1 MAFDLP
7 SGKYVD
13 DFIYSAMEEE
23 KVIVLMRSR
32 REWFARIKGL
42 ENYSNLILLNSC
54 QNVSLSPGNM
64 TKSDWEKLVKT
75 LKEKNDKNVYER
87 PSFRLSKR

>member
-1 MAFDLP
+1 M
-7 SGKYVD
+7 
-13 DFIYSAMEEE
+13 
-23 KVIVLMRSR
+23 LMRSR

-75 LKEKNDKNVYER
+75 LK
-87 PSFRLSKR
+87 

>member
-1 MAFDLP
+1 MAFKLPFKLP
-7 SGKYVD
+7 SDEYVD
-13 DFIYSAMEEE
+13 GFIYRAMEEE

-42 ENYSNLILLNSC
+42 ENYSKLILLNSC

-75 LKEKNDKNVYER
+75 LK
-87 PSFRLSKR
+87 